1 MKVKIKDYQ
10 VIKDIDLDFDK
21 GLTAIV
27 GTSNNGKSSI
37 LRAIEGA
44 IFNKGGASFIN
55 YDADYTEVQVG
66 DIIWHKDRD
75 SGKSFYNIGGVI
87 LNKIGQQQIDEVAD
101 HLNMKEVLIGNEKVR
116 LNFWKQMDYPF
127 LVGKTPFQLFE
138 FISKSKEQ
146 ELVNQLK
153 DEEYT
158 KSKKLKEDISK
169 VTTTIDIKKKD
180 IINKTETMRALEK
193 YNEIDVKG
201 IEDNVKEYNFIIS
214 SFEFSDVVEKEI
226 NDLNESK
233 SSLDKVINNLDIVL
247 NSVSNKV
254 KRLENIE
261 SLLESHKDIENSLG
275 DLKIKISDIDFSKFE
290 ESSKKLNILITQI
303 QEKQS
308 SYNRIKAQEE
318 YINKLS
324 VDISNT
330 KDNLEKTN
338 KELNLAEEELGKFDI
353 CPLCGS
359 QIAH

>member
-1 MKVKIKDYQ
+1 MEVKIKDYQ
-10 VIKDIDLDFDK
+10 VIKDIELDFDK

-44 IFNKGGASFIN
+44 IYNKGGASFIN
-55 YDADYTEVQVG
+55 YDANYTEVQVG

-75 SGKSFYNIGGVI
+75 SGKSFYNINGLI
-87 LNKIGQQQIDEVAD
+87 LNKIGQQQIEEVAD

-158 KSKKLKEDISK
+158 KSKKLKDDISK
-169 VTTTIDIKKKD
+169 IATTIDIKKKD
-180 IINKTETMRALEK
+180 ITNKTETMEALEK
-193 YNEIDVKG
+193 YNAIDVKG
-201 IEDNVKEYNFIIS
+201 IESNVKEYNFIVS
-214 SFEFSDVVEKEI
+214 SFEFSDEVGKEI
-226 NDLNESK
+226 NDLSK
-233 SSLDKVINNLDIVL
+233 SKDSLDKVINNLDIVL
-247 NSVSNKV
+247 ASISEKV

-261 SLLESHKDIENSLG
+261 SLLEYHKDIENNLEV
-275 DLKIKISDIDFSKFE
+275 LKIKVDDIDFSKFE
-290 ESSKKLNILITQI
+290 ESSQKLNMLITQI

-308 SYNRIKAQEE
+308 SYNKLKVHEE
-318 YINKLS
+318 YIDKLT

-330 KDNLEKTN
+330 KDSLEKIN
-338 KELNLAEEELGKFDI
+338 KELSLVEEELCEFDI